1 MLRSKSNEAIRTLGS
16 LVAGAVLVALVVGCG
31 GMGAVAEKEKEETLV
46 AGTSFTAALQNTI
59 DTGKNKVGDRISLR
73 TLEPVRV
80 NEKTVVPAGATINGE
95 VTHVEGAGR
104 IAGAAEVTL
113 RFTELTMS
121 DGTSYPISCEP
132 FRLKGKSDAKESAV
146 EIGGGAVA
154 GGVVGG
160 ILGGKKD
167 ILKGAAVGAVLGTGV
182 AVATKGNQIVLPAGQ
197 KLKVTLDT
205 PVAIK
210 LKAAPAA

>member
-1 MLRSKSNEAIRTLGS
+1 MRKSIARNMIRPLTQA
-16 LVAGAVLVALVVGCG
+16 VACGLLAALAAGCG
-31 GMGAVAEKEKEETLV
+31 GTGAVAEKEKEETLT
-46 AGTSFTAALQNTI
+46 AGTSMTAALQSTVE
-59 DTGKNKVGDRISLR
+59 TGKNKVGDRIALR

-80 NEKTVVPAGATINGE
+80 GEKTIVPAGASINGE
-95 VTHVEGAGR
+95 VTHSDAAGR
-104 IAGAAEVTL
+104 IAGAAELTL
-113 RFTELTMS
+113 RFTELQMS
-121 DGTSYPISCEP
+121 DGTSYAISCEP
-132 FRLKGKSDAKESAV
+132 FRVKGKSDAGESAK

-182 AVATKGNQIVLPAGQ
+182 AVATKGDQIVLPAGQ
-197 KLKVTLDT
+197 KLKITLSA

-210 LKAAPAA
+210 LKAATAS

>member
-1 MLRSKSNEAIRTLGS
+1 MRNSTSRQALRFLVP
-16 LVAGAVLVALVVGCG
+16 LVAYGILIAMAVGCG
-31 GMGAVAEKEKEETLV
+31 GTGAVADKEKEETLV
-46 AGTSFTAALQNTI
+46 AGTSLLAALQNTI
-59 DTGKNKVGDRISLR
+59 DTGQNKVGDKIALR

-80 NEKTVVPAGATINGE
+80 NESTVVPAGATINGE
-95 VTHVEGAGR
+95 VTHVDGAGR

-113 RFTELTMS
+113 RFTELTMT
-121 DGTSYPISCEP
+121 DGTSYAISCEP
-132 FRLKGKSDAKESAV
+132 FRLKGKSDAGESAK

-160 ILGGKKD
+160 LLGGKKD

-182 AVATKGNQIVLPAGQ
+182 AVATKGDQIVLPAGQ
-197 KLKVTLDT
+197 KIKVTLDA

-210 LKAAPAA
+210 LKAAATS